1 MPMPMSLQEALER
14 ADELARR
21 VEERDRDADDW
32 KDARSLGAIYRA
44 VQARAQADR
53 DIVEAVAEARRTGH
67 PWWLIG
73 SYLGTSGEAAR
84 QRYGKLI
91 AA

>member
-1 MPMPMSLQEALER
+1 MPYTHEYILAH

-21 VEERDRDADDW
+21 FEEHEPDPSTFRDARPL
-32 KDARSLGAIYRA
+32 AAIYRA
-44 VQARAQADR
+44 VQARAQAER

>member
-1 MPMPMSLQEALER
+1 MPMSLQEALDH

-21 VEERDRDADDW
+21 IEEREPDPRNF
-32 KDARSLGAIYRA
+32 KDARPLAAIYRA
-44 VQARAQADR
+44 VQARAKADR
-53 DIVEAVAEARRTGH
+53 DIVEAVSEARRSGQ

-84 QRYGKLI
+84 QRYSKLI
-91 AA
+91 TV

>member
-1 MPMPMSLQEALER
+1 MPMSLEEALQH

-21 VEERDRDADDW
+21 IEEREPDQDHWR
-32 KDARSLGAIYRA
+32 DARSLAAIYRA
-44 VQARAQADR
+44 VQARAQAER

>member
-1 MPMPMSLQEALER
+1 MPYSFQYVIEHAE
-14 ADELARR
+14 ELARR
-21 VEERDRDADDW
+21 FEEHEPDPSKF
-32 KDARSLGAIYRA
+32 KDARPLAAIYRA
-44 VQARAQADR
+44 VQARAQAER
-53 DIVEAVAEARRTGH
+53 DILEAVRDARAAGLA
-67 PWWLIG
+67 WWLIG

>member
-1 MPMPMSLQEALER
+1 MPMSLEEALER

-21 VEERDRDADDW
+21 VEERDRDADEW
-32 KDARSLGAIYRA
+32 KDARPLSAIYRA

-53 DIVEAVAEARRTGH
+53 DIVEAVTEARRVGL

>member
-1 MPMPMSLQEALER
+1 MPMSLEEALQH

-21 VEERDRDADDW
+21 VEEREPDPDNWR
-32 KDARSLGAIYRA
+32 DARSLAAIYRA
-44 VQARAQADR
+44 VQARAQAER
-53 DIVEAVAEARRTGH
+53 DIVEAVTEARRVGL

>member
-1 MPMPMSLQEALER
+1 MPMPMSLEEALRR
-14 ADELARR
+14 ADEFARR
-21 VEERDRDADDW
+21 FEEHEPDPSKF
-32 KDARSLGAIYRA
+32 KDARPLAAIYRA

-53 DIVEAVAEARRTGH
+53 DIVEAVTEARRVGL

-91 AA
+91 AV

>member
-1 MPMPMSLQEALER
+1 MPYSIEYVLAH

-21 VEERDRDADDW
+21 FEEHEPDPSKF
-32 KDARSLGAIYRA
+32 KDARPLGDIYRA
-44 VQARAQADR
+44 VQARAQAER
-53 DIVEAVAEARRTGH
+53 DILDAVGRAREAGL

>member
-1 MPMPMSLQEALER
+1 MPMSLQEALDH

-21 VEERDRDADDW
+21 VEEREPDPSDF
-32 KDARSLGAIYRA
+32 KDARSLAAMYQA
-44 VQARAQADR
+44 VQARARADR
-53 DIVEAVAEARRTGH
+53 DIVEAVTEARSVGL

-84 QRYGKLI
+84 QRYSKLI

>member
-1 MPMPMSLQEALER
+1 MPMPMSLEEALKH

-21 VEERDRDADDW
+21 VEEREPDPDNW
-32 KDARSLGAIYRA
+32 MDARPLAAIYQA

-53 DIVEAVAEARRTGH
+53 DIVEAVTEARRAGQ

>member
-1 MPMPMSLQEALER
+1 MPMSLQEALEH

-21 VEERDRDADDW
+21 IEEREPDPDGF

-53 DIVEAVAEARRTGH
+53 DIVEAVTEARRVGL

-84 QRYGKLI
+84 QRYSKLI

>member
-1 MPMPMSLQEALER
+1 MPHSFEYVLAH

-21 VEERDRDADDW
+21 FEEHEPDPSRF
-32 KDARSLGAIYRA
+32 KDARPLAAIYRA
-44 VQARAQADR
+44 VQARAQAER
-53 DIVEAVAEARRTGH
+53 DILEAVGQAREAGLS
-67 PWWLIG
+67 WWLIG

-91 AA
+91 DV